1 MCRSQHL
8 FQITAPVQQLM
19 ELDSV
24 AMAGERVRVYVCT
37 IWDVAALCYDVPVML
52 LLLLLWLLLCK
63 VEVCVYST

>member
-1 MCRSQHL
+1 MVDSQVMCRSQHL

-37 IWDVAALCYDVPVML
+37 IWDVAALCYDVDVD
-52 LLLLLWLLLCK
+52 
-63 VEVCVYST
+63 VAVAVAV